1 MASLIRLFTQKT
13 LLGTEM
19 RLLINLKHVSSI
31 EQKNNTIRFNMA
43 TEKDSIFGNFI
54 ILSGG
59 ATNYR
64 IVSYSSEKDAK
75 DDYNDLVQTLE
86 NYYKVK

>member
-1 MASLIRLFTQKT
+1 MTSLIRLFTQKT
-13 LLGTEM
+13 LFGTEK

-43 TEKDSIFGNFI
+43 TEKDSIFDG
-54 ILSGG
+54 
-59 ATNYR
+59 TNYR
-64 IVSYSSEKDAK
+64 IVSYSSEKDAT
-75 DDYNDLVQTLE
+75 DDYNNLVQTLE